1 MKLMPRSATL
11 VLILLQ
17 STIYCTVYSVH
28 QCRKNAIKETSL
40 HQNCLQPKS
49 MHRLYSLKALC
60 AGSGPETWLTLFRSS
75 NVRFFNFFLP
85 IDIKSEPVPHWTNPV
100 AYRIQIG
107 FRPGRA
113 FVKKIFFFSLFLLS
127 KCWYKRDLSSR
138 RTCSQMPNHFYWVLY
153 CTVQCTLREVC
164 TADRVSGRHKKR
176 VAASKSLTG
185 GLRTSKG
192 HVSNACLWHAC
203 RTVSLGAILI
213 ITGIVLSVLGE

>member
-1 MKLMPRSATL
+1 
-11 VLILLQ
+11 
-17 STIYCTVYSVH
+17 
-28 QCRKNAIKETSL
+28 
-40 HQNCLQPKS
+40 

-113 FVKKIFFFSLFLLS
+113 FVKKNIFFSLFLLYTNVKS
-127 KCWYKRDLSSR
+127 FLLSIL
-138 RTCSQMPNHFYWVLY
+138 QY
-153 CTVQCTLREVC
+153 CTLREVC